1 MPDYSKQ
8 RNVISQIKKL
18 HHPREYPDLNLPTHN
33 PQLHQTSQGNANIN
47 NQKPSEQDEAWTSL
61 EEYQDI
67 LQQF

>member
-47 NQKPSEQDEAWTSL
+47 NQNPSEQDEAWTSL